1 MSSLIDILPGEAV
14 RALVVVDVQNDFC
27 PGGALPARDGHLV
40 AVRIANA
47 LTGIGSVQRYHYA
60 VTTADWHVDPRG
72 HFSDAP
78 DFVDTWPPHC
88 LAGTP
93 GAELHPALRDV
104 RWSASGPFRKG
115 RWTPAY
121 SGFEG
126 RWLGVELEYWLH
138 RRQVRELDV
147 VGIATE
153 HCVRATAIDA
163 ARLGF
168 TTTVP
173 LALCASVGTA
183 LATANA
189 IDDMRAA
196 GVTVR

>member
-126 RWLGVELEYWLH
+126 RCDGEGLDEWLADHEVTA
-138 RRQVRELDV
+138 VDI
-147 VGIATE
+147 VGIATDY
-153 HCVRATAIDA
+153 CVKATALDA
-163 ARLGF
+163 ALAGL
-168 TTTVP
+168 TTRVLLP
-173 LALCASVGTA
+173 LTA
-183 LATANA
+183 AVAPEKLPETFAELK
-189 IDDMRAA
+189 AA
-196 GVTVR
+196 GVKVVR